1 MVVII
6 ETIEDEASTYRFG
19 KHGVETLTLFALAL
33 TPLEGVVNFAYAFS
47 TLVVIF

>member
-19 KHGVETLTLFALAL
+19 KHGVETLTLVALAL
-33 TPLEGVVNFAYAFS
+33 TPLEGVAKLCADRVHP
-47 TLVVIF
+47 I